1 MNITEDEYD
10 AFKNS
15 GLSVAD
21 FAAELGNEIAVD
33 LAVHKDDIPLLIS
46 EIEKQL
52 EFMAAER

>member
-15 GLSVAD
+15 GLSAAD
-21 FAAELGNEIAVD
+21 FAIELGNEIAVD
-33 LAVHKDDIPLLIS
+33 LRVHKDDIPILIS